1 MQVSFYSL
9 LYKSESE
16 SHGRTVGVESNDKK
30 NELKT
35 RRWIKTRIMDELSG
49 ILYELNKKLDKI

>member
-30 NELKT
+30 KTNWKHVDELKQ
-35 RRWIKTRIMDELSG
+35 ELWM
-49 ILYELNKKLDKI
+49 N

>member
-30 NELKT
+30 K
-35 RRWIKTRIMDELSG
+35 RIENTSM
-49 ILYELNKKLDKI
+49 N

>member
-30 NELKT
+30 KT
-35 RRWIKTRIMDELSG
+35 
-49 ILYELNKKLDKI
+49 N

>member
-1 MQVSFYSL
+1 MDEQL
-9 LYKSESE
+9 AL
-16 SHGRTVGVESNDKK
+16 NQMIKK